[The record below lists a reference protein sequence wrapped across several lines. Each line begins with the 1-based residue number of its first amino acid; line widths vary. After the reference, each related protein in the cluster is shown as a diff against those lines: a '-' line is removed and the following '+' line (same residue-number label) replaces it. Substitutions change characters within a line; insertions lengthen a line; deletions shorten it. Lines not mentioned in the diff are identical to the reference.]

1 MVRRFVQAALAAF
14 GFVALAALPAGA
26 QAPVK
31 IGLLT
36 TLSGPAGYLGEDMRD
51 GFRLAMQRDGGK
63 LGGVPIELLVEDDG
77 LNPGNGKQIAER
89 LLKRDGVQ
97 IMTGI
102 IFSNVLPAVLPS
114 VLAEKRFYVSS
125 NAGPSIFAGERCNE
139 NYFVSSWE
147 NDAMHETAGIAANEA
162 GYKKALV
169 MVPNYQAGK
178 DAVAGFKRF
187 YKGEIVDE
195 IYTQLSQTDYAAEI
209 AKIRSIKPDVLF
221 YFLPGGL
228 SINFLKQFAQ
238 AGLMGTVPIV
248 APMVSMEARILQGV
262 GEAALGVKATAHW
275 SADLD
280 NPANK
285 AFVAAYRAAYG
296 REPTPWAAQGYDAAN
311 LIGSALR
318 ATGGKVVEDEAGF
331 RQAMKAAKFE
341 AVRGGFKFG
350 PNNHPVQNWYLLEV
364 RKDPSGELRL
374 ATAKTIVTDH
384 HDAYGDKCKMK

>member
-1 MVRRFVQAALAAF
+1 MVRKTVSAALAAIACC
-14 GFVALAALPAGA
+14 GLAALPASA

-51 GFRLAMQRDGGK
+51 GFRLAMAREGGK
-63 LGGVPIELLVEDDG
+63 LGGVPVELIVEDDG

-89 LLKRDGVQ
+89 LLKRDGVE

-114 VLAEKRFYVSS
+114 VLSEKRFYVSS
-125 NAGPSIFAGERCNE
+125 NAGPSIFAGERCHE

-147 NDAMHETAGIAANEA
+147 NDAMHETAGIAASEA

-195 IYTQLSQTDYAAEI
+195 IYTQLTQTDYSAEI
-209 AKIRSIKPDVLF
+209 AKIRSVKPDVLF

-228 SINFLKQFAQ
+228 SINFLKQYSQ
-238 AGLMGTVPIV
+238 AGLMTTVPIV

-262 GEAALGVKATAHW
+262 GDAALGIRATAHW
-275 SADLD
+275 NADFD

-285 AFVAAYRAAYG
+285 AFVTEYRNAYR

-318 ATGGKVVEDEAGF
+318 ATGGKVSEDQSGF
-331 RQAMKAAKFE
+331 RAAMKAAKFQ
-341 AVRGGFKFG
+341 AVRGEFEFG
-350 PNNHPVQNWYLLEV
+350 ANNHPIQSWHLLEG
-364 RKDPSGELRL
+364 RKGSSGEISLVTL
-374 ATAKTIVTDH
+374 KTIASKH
-384 HDAYGDKCKMK
+384 HDVYGASCKMK